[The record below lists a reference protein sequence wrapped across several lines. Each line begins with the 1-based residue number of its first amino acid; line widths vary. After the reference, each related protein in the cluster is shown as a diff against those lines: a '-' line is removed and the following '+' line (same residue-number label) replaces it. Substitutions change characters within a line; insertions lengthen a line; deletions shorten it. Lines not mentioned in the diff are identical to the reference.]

1 MLNQVYREEDLPL
14 KIICDRGPQF
24 VMAFM
29 KEFFRLVRIK
39 GNLSMAYHPQTDG
52 QTERMNREIERYLQ
66 AFVDY
71 HQANWNHWL
80 PTGEFTLN
88 NLLASATGF
97 SPFKLNKG
105 RDPQTFLDS

>member
-24 VMAFM
+24 VVVFM

-39 GNLSMAYHPQTDG
+39 GNLSRAYHPQTDG
-52 QTERMNREIERYLQ
+52 QTEQRNQENKRYLQ
-66 AFVDY
+66 AFVHS
-71 HQANWNHWL
+71 HQANWNRWL

-88 NLLASATGF
+88 NSLASATGF
-97 SPFKLNKG
+97 SPFKVNKG
-105 RDPQTFLDS
+105 RAP